1 MWGEAKRDLASVDSK
16 KPKGEVVASLPS
28 YRKIESL
35 DLLALLLGSGG
46 KPPRHVCSLNLCTIN
61 RLIVTES
68 YFWRLTVAES
78 RTMNMDSLDGGDHP
92 DEFDTRMQFGRFLL
106 CSQSL

>member
-35 DLLALLLGSGG
+35 DLLALLMGSGG
-46 KPPRHVCSLNLCTIN
+46 KTTTTDWRPTWGLNQNHALA
-61 RLIVTES
+61 RQKS
-68 YFWRLTVAES
+68 GF
-78 RTMNMDSLDGGDHP
+78 
-92 DEFDTRMQFGRFLL
+92 
-106 CSQSL
+106 